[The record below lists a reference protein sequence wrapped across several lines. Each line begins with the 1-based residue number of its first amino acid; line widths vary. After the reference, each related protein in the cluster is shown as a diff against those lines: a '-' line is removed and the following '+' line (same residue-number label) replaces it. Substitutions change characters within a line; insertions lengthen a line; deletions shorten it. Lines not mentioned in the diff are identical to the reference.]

1 MSSVARHKSRLIYI
15 GIILLMFVITSVIAP
30 VILRGMFPMPH
41 YELVERYARDN
52 TLQITFV
59 YAVIK
64 TESGF
69 REEVTSPKGAIG
81 LMQITEKTGTWISS
95 MLQVADFTPDDLK
108 KPEINIR
115 FGCWYLSYLMD
126 RFNGNRELAIAAYN
140 AGEGAVS
147 RWVETGA
154 ITWKDMKIKD
164 LPYSETEQ
172 YMMRV
177 NRIYFVYKT
186 LYPDMD
192 S

>member
-1 MSSVARHKSRLIYI
+1 MSNIARHKNRLIYT
-15 GIILLMFVITSVIAP
+15 GIILLMFIITSAIAP
-30 VILRGMFPMPH
+30 AMLRGMFPMPH
-41 YELVERYARDN
+41 YELVERYALDN
-52 TLQITFV
+52 NLQITYV

-64 TESGF
+64 AESGF
-69 REEVTSPKGAIG
+69 RKEVVSPKGAIG
-81 LMQITEKTGTWISS
+81 LMQITEKTGTWIAS

-126 RFNGNRELAIAAYN
+126 RFNDNRELAIAAYN

-147 RWVETGA
+147 RWVETGM
-154 ITWKDMKIKD
+154 ITWKDMKIKG
-164 LPYSETEQ
+164 LPYRETEQ
-172 YMMRV
+172 YLIRV